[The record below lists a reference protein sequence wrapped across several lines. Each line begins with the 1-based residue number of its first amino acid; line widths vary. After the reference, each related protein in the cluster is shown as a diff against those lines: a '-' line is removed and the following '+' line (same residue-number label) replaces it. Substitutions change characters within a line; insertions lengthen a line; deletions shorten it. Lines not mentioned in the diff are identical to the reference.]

1 MTNSGNNNNNRR
13 RRRSNTLLP
22 DVITY
27 STVISAY
34 AACLDQPFGVTAA
47 RKLLT
52 EMEDLV
58 ARELDDDEVSHG
70 GGGGGGG
77 GRHPHGFQP
86 NTLTYNALLQ
96 AHANAGDA
104 TSAEGLLESMI
115 SLHSSSL
122 DNDGGGG
129 VFRHLRPTTRTFNV
143 VLNALAKGDGGD
155 GGVWASKILNRLV
168 ELGADKD
175 GPRPDVITYNT
186 VLSAWSRSASVC
198 PTSVSSFGEEGD
210 DIAIFDEE
218 VVGSSVVDIYWSRR
232 EERVQQL
239 RMKEQEEEKL
249 IIDLL

>member
-1 MTNSGNNNNNRR
+1 MTNSGNDNNRR

-58 ARELDDDEVSHG
+58 ACELDDDEVSHGGG

-96 AHANAGDA
+96 AYANAGDA

-129 VFRHLRPTTRTFNV
+129 VFRHLRPTTR
-143 VLNALAKGDGGD
+143 
-155 GGVWASKILNRLV
+155 R
-168 ELGADKD
+168 
-175 GPRPDVITYNT
+175 
-186 VLSAWSRSASVC
+186 
-198 PTSVSSFGEEGD
+198 
-210 DIAIFDEE
+210 
-218 VVGSSVVDIYWSRR
+218 
-232 EERVQQL
+232 
-239 RMKEQEEEKL
+239 
-249 IIDLL
+249 

>member
-1 MTNSGNNNNNRR
+1 
-13 RRRSNTLLP
+13 
-22 DVITY
+22 
-27 STVISAY
+27 
-34 AACLDQPFGVTAA
+34 
-47 RKLLT
+47 
-52 EMEDLV
+52 
-58 ARELDDDEVSHG
+58 
-70 GGGGGGG
+70 
-77 GRHPHGFQP
+77 
-86 NTLTYNALLQ
+86 
-96 AHANAGDA
+96 
-104 TSAEGLLESMI
+104 MI

-143 VLNALAKGDGGD
+143 VLNALAKGDGGY

-175 GPRPDVITYNT
+175 GPRPDVITYNP

-249 IIDLL
+249 IID